1 MVERWGVYEL
11 TLTGPKTGNPFVDVE
26 LTAEFALNG
35 RVFAPHG
42 FYDGDGVYK
51 IRFMPDAVGEWT
63 YNGQTSFTGSDSH
76 GYLLAR
82 RSFR

>member
-1 MVERWGVYEL
+1 MVERWDVYEL
-11 TLTGPKTGNPFVDVE
+11 TLAGPETGNPFVDVE

-51 IRFMPDAVGEWT
+51 NPL
-63 YNGQTSFTGSDSH
+63 Y
-76 GYLLAR
+76 AR
-82 RSFR
+82 CGRRMDVYHQKQPRCP